1 MESQFHRGMIAA
13 DANLC
18 ISKPQEGQKM
28 EATAEAN
35 AQATGQE
42 RDTDR
47 HMSGFIGYAMKRA
60 LSIVQADFARVLAEY
75 DLRAVSF
82 SALSIIVAEPG
93 LTQTQL
99 ADALQIERSN
109 LVTIIDELAGRNLI
123 IRAPVAQ
130 DRRRH
135 ALMPTAAGRQLA
147 AAAQASTLEHE
158 RRVFDCLTA
167 AERKELHRILI
178 KFRKESVK

>member
-1 MESQFHRGMIAA
+1 MDAITGNLADQAEPQAA
-13 DANLC
+13 D
-18 ISKPQEGQKM
+18 
-28 EATAEAN
+28 
-35 AQATGQE
+35 
-42 RDTDR
+42 R
-47 HMSGFIGYAMKRA
+47 HLSGLIGYAMKRA
-60 LSIVQADFARVLAEY
+60 FSIVYADFSRILSDY

-99 ADALQIERSN
+99 AEALQIERSN

-135 ALMPTAAGRQLA
+135 ALMPTSAGKQLA
-147 AAAQASTLEHE
+147 AAAQASAIEHE
-158 RRVFDCLTA
+158 RRVFSCLTE
-167 AERKELHRILI
+167 AERHELQRILH
-178 KFRKESVK
+178 KFRQEAST

>member
-1 MESQFHRGMIAA
+1 MDAIA
-13 DANLC
+13 
-18 ISKPQEGQKM
+18 
-28 EATAEAN
+28 EAPDQTAE
-35 AQATGQE
+35 
-42 RDTDR
+42 TDR
-47 HMSGFIGYAMKRA
+47 HLSAFIGYAMKRA
-60 LSIVQADFARVLAEY
+60 LSIVQADFARTLADY

-82 SALSIIVAEPG
+82 SALSIIVGEPG

-135 ALMPTAAGRQLA
+135 ALMPTTAGKQLA
-147 AAAQASTLEHE
+147 AAAQASAIDHE
-158 RRVFDCLTA
+158 RRLFACLTEGER
-167 AERKELHRILI
+167 AELQRILR
-178 KFRKESVK
+178 KFRKEAVV

>member
-1 MESQFHRGMIAA
+1 MEDFAQV
-13 DANLC
+13 
-18 ISKPQEGQKM
+18 PEQEV
-28 EATAEAN
+28 EP
-35 AQATGQE
+35 
-42 RDTDR
+42 DR
-47 HMSGFIGYAMKRA
+47 HLSKFIGYAMKRA
-60 LSIVQADFARVLAEY
+60 LSIVQADFARTLAEY

-82 SALSIIVAEPG
+82 SALSIIVGEPG

-135 ALMPTAAGRQLA
+135 ALMPTTAGKQLA
-147 AAAQASTLEHE
+147 AVAKASAIEHE
-158 RRVFDCLTA
+158 QRLFACLTD
-167 AERKELHRILI
+167 AERAELQRILQ
-178 KFRKESVK
+178 KFRKDVAL

>member
-1 MESQFHRGMIAA
+1 
-13 DANLC
+13 
-18 ISKPQEGQKM
+18 M
-28 EATAEAN
+28 EAIAQGTAPEAEA
-35 AQATGQE
+35 
-42 RDTDR
+42 DR
-47 HMSGFIGYAMKRA
+47 HLSAFIGYAMKRS
-60 LSIVQADFARVLAEY
+60 LSIVQTDFARTLSKY

-123 IRAPVAQ
+123 VRAPVAQ

-135 ALMPTAAGRQLA
+135 ALMPTTAGKQLA
-147 AAAQASTLEHE
+147 AAAQASVADHE
-158 RRVFDCLTA
+158 RRLFGCLTEGER
-167 AERKELHRILI
+167 AELQRILR
-178 KFRKESVK
+178 KFRAEAVL